1 MGVKSRVSTLADVLY
16 HYDPGM
22 VLRDRRGSWRFP
34 PHSLVASSRNRT
46 RRNRLTVGETQ
57 MRVLLANPRCCCAGV
72 DRAVQ
77 IVELALRRFGAPLYV
92 RKEIVHN
99 SHVVTSLREQGV
111 VFVDELDEVPQ
122 GALTVFSAH
131 GVAPSVHAEARD
143 RQLCVIDATC
153 PLVSKVHLEVQRFV
167 REGYHIILIGREGHD
182 EVAGTMGHAPD
193 DITLIE
199 NAEQARNKPVPAGRK
214 LIVLTQTTLGVDDTQ
229 VLVDALRN
237 RFKRIELPPSEDIC
251 YATQNRQN
259 AVKAMCERGIGLLLV
274 LGSRNSSNAA
284 RLAEIARIRGL
295 PAHLID
301 GAYEFRTEWL
311 DGVEFVGVTGG
322 ASTPD
327 HVVQGVVDRL
337 WALGA
342 IDVELCTTANEDT
355 VFRLPQFPDE
365 TTAAV
370 ADDAKTA

>member
-1 MGVKSRVSTLADVLY
+1 
-16 HYDPGM
+16 
-22 VLRDRRGSWRFP
+22 
-34 PHSLVASSRNRT
+34 
-46 RRNRLTVGETQ
+46 

-77 IVELALRRFGAPLYV
+77 VVEEALRRFGAPLFV

-131 GVAPSVHAEARD
+131 GVAPSVHAEARE
-143 RQLCVIDATC
+143 RGLRVIDATC

-167 REGYHIILIGREGHD
+167 REGYHIILIGCEGHD

-193 DITLIE
+193 HITLIE

-214 LIVLTQTTLGVDDTQ
+214 FMVLTQTTLGVDDTQ
-229 VLVDALRN
+229 IVVDALRE
-237 RFKRIELPPSEDIC
+237 RFGRIELPPSEDIC

-259 AVKAMCERGIGLLLV
+259 AVHAMCERGIGLLLV
-274 LGSRNSSNAA
+274 VGSRNSSNAA

-301 GAYEFRTEWL
+301 GDNELRIEWL
-311 DGVEFVGVTGG
+311 DGVELVGVTGG

-337 WALGA
+337 RALGA
-342 IDVELCTTANEDT
+342 TDVELCTTAEEDT
-355 VFRLPQFPDE
+355 VFRLPEFPDAA
-365 TTAAV
+365 TATAGN
-370 ADDAKTA
+370 DAKTV